1 MDRLRHG
8 AATVQESTSYER
20 GQLSEVGVEQSD
32 VSRILDTI
40 EAESFL
46 LPTLIA
52 SGHGTVADVLG
63 ATHEVQTLLDNR
75 ESALPL
81 LRARY
86 RERDT
91 TMADGAR
98 LVYFVIFGLA
108 RDRQMLGEIVS
119 YLKRVHDLS
128 TSRLMWPW
136 HPFLHGARALELIT
150 GGQVQAP
157 DTRTSA
163 KQFNQFLTQVESWA
177 KLHVNSSHQ

>member
-1 MDRLRHG
+1 LG
-8 AATVQESTSYER
+8 VQ
-20 GQLSEVGVEQSD
+20 QSD

-40 EAESFL
+40 EAEGFL
-46 LPTLIA
+46 HPTFIA

-75 ESALPL
+75 EASLPL

-86 RERDT
+86 REQDAI
-91 TMADGAR
+91 MADGPR

-119 YLKRVHDLS
+119 YLKRVQGLS
-128 TSRLMWPW
+128 TSKLMWPW

-157 DTRTSA
+157 DTLASA
-163 KQFNQFLTQVESWA
+163 KQFDQFLTQVESWT
-177 KLHVNSSHQ
+177 KTEVDSPHQQQ